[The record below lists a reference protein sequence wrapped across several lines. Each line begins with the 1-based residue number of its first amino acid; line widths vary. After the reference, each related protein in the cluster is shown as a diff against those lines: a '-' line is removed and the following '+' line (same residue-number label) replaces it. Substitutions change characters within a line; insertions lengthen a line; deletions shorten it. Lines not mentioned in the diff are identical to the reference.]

1 MKIKHYEKY
10 LKSNFD
16 INIEKQEG
24 DNIVSGSLIN
34 KADNNKVPIVNSIP
48 RFVKEEDNYSK
59 NFGLQWNIY
68 KTTQLDS
75 HSGLTITHDRVW
87 NVSGWNKEEMK
98 GKTVLEVG
106 SGAGRFTEILLDAGI
121 NVVSFDLS
129 AAVDANYANNNDK
142 GDLFLMQASIYEI
155 PLENNQ
161 FDYILFYGVLQ
172 HTPDPDKSLRCLYSK
187 LKPGGQLTFDNYIK
201 IPLSK
206 WWPHAKYTWRP
217 YTSKMKPQRLLR
229 LIKFYMPIWFPIDT
243 FLGKYKWPLN
253 LGQRIRYRIPIP
265 IWNYYHL
272 NLSYKARLQWAIMD
286 TFDGM
291 GAFYDYPLTLE
302 ELDKMVERTMNP
314 SKKKVFHGGNGV
326 AANITK

>member
-1 MKIKHYEKY
+1 MKIQHYEKY

-16 INIEKQEG
+16 IDIEKQEG
-24 DNIVSGSLIN
+24 NNIVSGKLVN
-34 KADNNKVPIVNSIP
+34 KTDQTEAPIIDSIP

-87 NVSGWNKEEMK
+87 NVSGWNKEKMK

-106 SGAGRFTEILLDAGI
+106 SGAGRFTEILLDAGM

-155 PLENNQ
+155 PLEDNQ

-172 HTPDPDKSLRCLYSK
+172 HTPDPDKSLRCLYHK

-201 IPLSK
+201 IPVSK

-217 YTSKMKPQRLLR
+217 YTRKMKPQRLLG

-265 IWNYYHL
+265 IWNYYQF

-291 GAFYDYPLTLE
+291 GAYYDFPVTLD
-302 ELDKMVERTMNP
+302 ELDDMVDRTMGP
-314 SKKKVFHGGNGV
+314 SEKKVFYGGNGV
-326 AANITK
+326 AANIIK